1 MIDGYKTGFV
11 TDPQGNR
18 LLPITHINLVVDND
32 GRPISSIIN
41 QLDKR
46 VFNVSTYEQMLSLN
60 INNLMKEAKK
70 MQAEMQKSQ
79 EELATKEFDAT
90 AGGGAISVKVT
101 GEKVVKEIKIKPD
114 VVDPDDV
121 EMLEDLI
128 LTCVNEALR
137 KVDSAQSQE
146 LGKFNIP
153 GLM

>member
-1 MIDGYKTGFV
+1 MSNIGGF
-11 TDPQGNR
+11 PG
-18 LLPITHINLVVDND
+18 
-32 GRPISSIIN
+32 GMGG
-41 QLDKR
+41 
-46 VFNVSTYEQMLSLN
+46 FGGMN

-70 MQAEMQKSQ
+70 MQAKSQ
-79 EELATKEFDAT
+79 EELATKEFDST

-101 GEKVVKEIKIKPD
+101 GEKVIKEIKIKPD

-137 KVDSAQSQE
+137 KVDSAQSQQF
-146 LGKFNIP
+146 GKYNIP

>member
-1 MIDGYKTGFV
+1 MSKRGGF
-11 TDPQGNR
+11 PG
-18 LLPITHINLVVDND
+18 
-32 GRPISSIIN
+32 GMGG
-41 QLDKR
+41 
-46 VFNVSTYEQMLSLN
+46 FGGMN

-79 EELATKEFDAT
+79 EELATKEFEST

-101 GEKVVKEIKIKPD
+101 GEKVIKEIKIKPD

-137 KVDSAQSQE
+137 KVDSAQSQQ